1 MTEEK
6 HQTNLPPKLA
16 KPAQRAL
23 AGVDILTIEQ
33 LAKWSEK
40 DLMDLHGMG
49 PKAMG
54 QLREALNEKGLSF
67 AKK

>member
-1 MTEEK
+1 MTVEK
-6 HQTNLPPKLA
+6 QQTNLPPKLA

-23 AGVDILTIEQ
+23 AGADILTIEQ

-54 QLREALNEKGLSF
+54 QLREALNEKGLKF

>member
-1 MTEEK
+1 MTVEK
-6 HQTNLPPKLA
+6 QQTNLPPKLA

-23 AGVDILTIEQ
+23 AGADIITIEQ

>member
-1 MTEEK
+1 MTVEK
-6 HQTNLPPKLA
+6 QQTNLPPKLA
-16 KPAQRAL
+16 KPAHRAL
-23 AGVDILTIEQ
+23 AGADIFTIEQ

-40 DLMDLHGMG
+40 DIMDLHGMG

>member
-1 MTEEK
+1 MTVEK

-23 AGVDILTIEQ
+23 AGADILTIEQ

-67 AKK
+67 VKK